1 MTRVLITGGAKGLG
15 HACVSTALTD
25 GCHVT
30 VLDADANGLTQLPAG
45 VSAIYADLADAAE
58 LRSAINRLSA
68 SEPFDIV
75 IMNAGINATGPFE
88 TLPVERQAKLI
99 AVNLTAPMAL
109 TTALIQADKIAR
121 DGRLV
126 FVSSLSHFVSYP
138 GASTYAGTKDG
149 LTIFARSLRR
159 PLRRSLGI
167 RVQVVAPGPMDTD
180 HATEHSPSPDDRRA
194 RVAPAFVAD
203 AIWRNRSGFL
213 IVPGMAANG
222 VSILGRLLP
231 GVAGR
236 IMRRMIFEKLQVRT
250 PVQDTH
256 SAREHSSLHALHPD
270 QFLTEEP

>member
-15 HACVSTALTD
+15 RACVRTALKN
-25 GCHVT
+25 GGHVT
-30 VLDADANGLTQLPAG
+30 VLDADASGLTQLPDG
-45 VSAIYADLADAAE
+45 VSAIHADLADAAE

-126 FVSSLSHFVSYP
+126 FVGSLSHFVSYP

-149 LTIFARSLRR
+149 LTVFARSLRR
-159 PLRRSLGI
+159 HLRRSLGI

-180 HATEHSPSPDDRRA
+180 HATEHSPTPDDRGTRMHPS
-194 RVAPAFVAD
+194 VVAD
-203 AIWRNRSGFL
+203 TIWRSWSGFL
-213 IVPGMAANG
+213 IVPGMAASG
-222 VSILGRLLP
+222 ASILGRLLP
-231 GVAGR
+231 GMAGR
-236 IMRRMIFEKLQVRT
+236 IMRRVIFEKLQART
-250 PVQDTH
+250 SEP
-256 SAREHSSLHALHPD
+256 SNLSSR
-270 QFLTEEP
+270 